1 MIRFAPTALVGVTIV
16 EPEVHRDARGFLVE
30 TYREDAFRHAGL
42 VMPFVQENHSR
53 SVRHTLRGLHFQ
65 AGPGQ
70 AKLVRVARGRVL
82 DVAVDI
88 RRVSATF
95 GEYVAV
101 ELDDEAHR
109 QLVIPEGFAHGFVV
123 LSDVADVIYR
133 LNRAYDPELE
143 RGLAWDDPDLDIR
156 WPVAEPI
163 LSERDRANPQLRT
176 LNVE

>member
-1 MIRFAPTALVGVTIV
+1 
-16 EPEVHRDARGFLVE
+16 
-30 TYREDAFRHAGL
+30 
-42 VMPFVQENHSR
+42 
-53 SVRHTLRGLHFQ
+53 
-65 AGPGQ
+65 
-70 AKLVRVARGRVL
+70 
-82 DVAVDI
+82 
-88 RRVSATF
+88 
-95 GEYVAV
+95 
-101 ELDDEAHR
+101 
-109 QLVIPEGFAHGFVV
+109 V

>member
-1 MIRFAPTALVGVTIV
+1 MIRFLPTALAGVTIV

-30 TYREDAFRHAGL
+30 TYREDAFRRAGL
-42 VMPFVQENHSR
+42 VMPFVQENQSR

-88 RRVSATF
+88 REASDTF
-95 GEYVAV
+95 GQHVAV
-101 ELDDEAHR
+101 ELDDESHR
-109 QLVIPEGFAHGFVV
+109 QLLITEGFAHGFLV
-123 LSDVADVIYR
+123 LSDIADVIYR

-143 RGLAWDDPDLDIR
+143 RGLAWDDPDLAIE
-156 WPVAEPI
+156 WPVDEPI
-163 LSERDRANPQLRT
+163 LSDRDRLNPELGDLT
-176 LNVE
+176 AE